1 MIKRLHLRFYFTYFT
16 QLRLAWIILVLLMLV
31 YAILVSDQ
39 AVLRYTTFKADA
51 FDLGNM
57 DQAIWNTLHGRPFQ
71 FTNQGSDNYG
81 PPIRLAT
88 HVEPILLL
96 LSLLY
101 IFHADPRILL
111 IFQTIALAAGA
122 LPIFLLTRRQ
132 LPQFPL
138 LAPVMAAAYLASP
151 PLLGMNLYDFHPVS
165 LATPLLLYAVLALD
179 CRRYGWFVVA
189 CILACACKEDIPL
202 AVAMLG
208 ILIIWKYALPRLGI
222 VLFIGG
228 ILWSACAFFIIM
240 PHFFPGA
247 QHNNYWYRYAA
258 LGSTPS
264 AAIVNVLLHP
274 WLLFAVFFTL
284 DRVYYLINLLRSTG
298 FLALL
303 APEWLLPTLPS
314 LAINLLASGAAYH
327 SGVYHYNAAIIPF
340 ISVAAI
346 YGTCRLLRR
355 WYYWRDEAIDSEVS
369 ATRFDRK
376 VSQHK
381 REAYIPVLVAIYTV
395 GRRIMRRI
403 AMSIVY
409 RVQSSINHP
418 VVTRLRVAFS
428 VQRQWCIRQRH
439 RGNILL
445 VDLARR
451 APVPRFQGYVAL
463 WIMGMFALNFAIMMP
478 FLDYFWPGQLPSYRE
493 QQIQQVLNLIPPDA
507 SVSAG
512 GNLNPHLTDRRYITV
527 FPQLTY
533 ETYPSG
539 NDRTVEY
546 VVVDLDAVSP
556 EDTSRSA
563 NFLTVLNQLRR
574 SHQFRQIAEADGVI
588 LLMRENT

>member
-1 MIKRLHLRFYFTYFT
+1 MIKRWRPRSDFTYLA
-16 QLRLAWIILVLLMLV
+16 QLRLAWIILVLLMLA

-57 DQAIWNTLHGRPFQ
+57 DQAIWNTIHGRPFQ

-81 PPIRLAT
+81 PPTRLAT

-101 IFHADPRILL
+101 AFHADPRILL

-122 LPIFLLTRRQ
+122 LPVFLLMRRQ
-132 LPQFPL
+132 LPPFPL

-151 PLLGMNLYDFHPVS
+151 SLLGMNLYDFHPVS

-189 CILACACKEDIPL
+189 CILACACKEDMPL

-208 ILIIWKYALPRLGI
+208 ILVIWKYALPRLGI
-222 VLFIGG
+222 ALFIGG
-228 ILWSACAFFIIM
+228 ILWSACAFFIVM

-264 AAIVNVLLHP
+264 AAVVNVLLHP
-274 WLLFAVFFTL
+274 WLLFAVFLTL

-340 ISVAAI
+340 ISIAAI
-346 YGTCRLLRR
+346 YGTRRLLLR
-355 WYYWRDEAIDSEVS
+355 WYHWRDEAIDGMINETSLDQKAS
-369 ATRFDRK
+369 RRGAR
-376 VSQHK
+376 
-381 REAYIPVLVAIYTV
+381 IPVLVAIYTV
-395 GRRIMRRI
+395 GCRIMRNTI
-403 AMSIVY
+403 ASVAYIVH
-409 RVQSSINHP
+409 SSIKHP
-418 VVTRLRVAFS
+418 LVTRLRTYLS
-428 VQRQWCIRQRH
+428 VLRKWSIRQGQ
-439 RGNILL
+439 RGNSQLL
-445 VDLARR
+445 DLARR
-451 APVPRFQGYVAL
+451 ASVPRFQRYVAL
-463 WIMGMFALNFAIMMP
+463 WIIAMFALNFAVMMP
-478 FLDYFWPGQLPSYRE
+478 FLDYFWPGQLFTGYRE
-493 QQIQQVLNLIPPDA
+493 QQIQQVLDLIPPDA

-533 ETYPSG
+533 ETSSSG
-539 NDRTVEY
+539 VDRTVEY

-563 NFLTVLNQLRR
+563 NFLMVLNQLRR
-574 SHQFRQIAEADGVI
+574 SRQFRQIAEADGVI
-588 LLMRENT
+588 LLMRDNT